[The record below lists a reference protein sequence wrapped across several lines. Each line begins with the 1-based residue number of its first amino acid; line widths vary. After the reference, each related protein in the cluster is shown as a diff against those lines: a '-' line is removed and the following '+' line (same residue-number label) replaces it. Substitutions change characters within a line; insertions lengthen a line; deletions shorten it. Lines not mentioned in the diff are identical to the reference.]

1 MVIFC
6 ILEGVF
12 MNTLS
17 VLEEKIKLLII
28 HVQKL
33 QSENAALL
41 LDREHFER
49 VTVELKSENA
59 RLIEEN
65 VKLQE
70 KAKEAHISTTKG
82 NKQLDALNKER
93 EVTKN
98 AVNELIKSID
108 VFVNGEAQQ

>member
-1 MVIFC
+1 
-6 ILEGVF
+6 
-12 MNTLS
+12 MNSLGI
-17 VLEEKIKLLII
+17 LEEKIKLLIV

-33 QSENAALL
+33 QSENSALL
-41 LDREHFER
+41 LDREHLKQM
-49 VTVELKSENA
+49 VTDLKSDNA
-59 RLIEEN
+59 RLTEEN

-82 NKQLDALNKER
+82 NKQLDTLNKER

>member
-1 MVIFC
+1 
-6 ILEGVF
+6 

-17 VLEEKIKLLII
+17 ILEEKIKLLVV

-33 QSENAALL
+33 QSEKAVLAR
-41 LDREHFER
+41 DREALEKR
-49 VTVELKSENA
+49 NKDLESEHA

-65 VKLQE
+65 IRLQE

-93 EVTKN
+93 ELTKN
-98 AVNELIKSID
+98 AVDELIKSID
-108 VFVNGEAQQ
+108 GLVSSEVQQ